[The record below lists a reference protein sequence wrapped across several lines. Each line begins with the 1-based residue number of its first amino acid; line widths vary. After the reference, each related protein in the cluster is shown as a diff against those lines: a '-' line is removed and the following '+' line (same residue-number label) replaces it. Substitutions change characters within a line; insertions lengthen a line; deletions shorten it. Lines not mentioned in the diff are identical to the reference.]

1 MFSSLRSDPQ
11 GPIVEGRF
19 FSKYMER
26 FIRSQLDSS
35 VELFLKN
42 EYPLILRF
50 EISIGTVRFC
60 IAPTTEPE

>member
-1 MFSSLRSDPQ
+1 MFSSPQSDPQ

-50 EISIGTVRFC
+50 EISIGTVR
-60 IAPTTEPE
+60 